1 MGQSFSFIREEL
13 KELKLQNLFREFK
26 TVQSHPG
33 EWVTVNDR
41 KLLNLCSNNYL
52 GLAGDPRIR
61 KAAAAAMETYGFGA
75 TASRLVVGNY
85 ELYDQLEKETAD
97 FKGTEASLVFSSGYT
112 ANVGII
118 PSLVGREDIVIS
130 DKLNHASIIDGIVL
144 SRAEHRRYRHRDM
157 SALEKIL
164 KDSGKYRRKLIVT
177 DTVFSMD
184 GDLAPLKEIAELKDR
199 YGALLMV
206 DEAHGS
212 GIFGSAGRGLVEA
225 DGVTE
230 AVDINMGTFSK
241 AFGGSG
247 AYVAGTKTL
256 IEYLRNKCRSIIYTT
271 GLPPAVIGGL
281 LEALRIVR
289 EEPCRR
295 EGLLAKAALFR
306 KALEQKGFNILDSE
320 SQIIPIIVGSAQ
332 KAVEFSQGLLEENL
346 LVSAIRPPT
355 VPINTARLRV
365 TLMATHKD
373 EELELALNKLELMG
387 QQLGVI

>member
-85 ELYDQLEKETAD
+85 ELYDQLERETAD